1 MTVRESPWLPAGE
14 RGIEQTIGPEFQLTR
29 REFVTGVGA
38 LVLSFSLFPRMSE
51 GQTAQAAP
59 APALPGSLKDTP
71 LLDAWIRVDA
81 DGTVTVFT
89 GKVEFGQGIKTALI
103 QLAAE
108 ELVVG
113 PPRIRLVTADTAQ
126 TPNEGYTSGSHSMQD
141 SGTAIRNA
149 AAQVREILVGMAA
162 SRFGVPAESMTIKD
176 GTLRAA
182 DGRSV
187 TYAELVAGLSLH
199 VPAQAQSKLR
209 DPKSRTVVGKALP
222 RVDIPG
228 KVTGGIAY
236 VQDLRLPNMV
246 HARVVRP
253 PSYSARLKTL
263 DSGAAEKMPGVLKV
277 VRDGS
282 FVAVVAKGEFQAIA
296 AMRALGRGA
305 TWDEQATLSPQTDIY
320 AELQTLPHEDYLIRG
335 DATPSTKP
343 WTLES
348 SYRRPYQMHGAI
360 GPSCAVAQFEA
371 SKLTVWTH
379 SQGVYPLRSAIAE
392 MLHLPPESVR
402 CIHMEGSGCY
412 GHNAADDA
420 AADAAL
426 IAVAM
431 PGRPIR
437 VQWMRDHEH
446 TWEPFGP
453 AMLTSA
459 KATLDASGTITDWQ
473 FDVWSGTHSSRPG
486 QAGNLAAAWLLQTP
500 FLLPVPKPIPQP
512 EGGGDR
518 NAVPL
523 YEFASTRVSHHFI
536 PKMPLRVSALRS
548 LGAYM
553 NVFSM
558 ESFMDELAL
567 AAKIDPVEFR
577 LRHLKDTRA
586 QDVIRLA
593 AERFG
598 WSASRS
604 QQDLGKSADK
614 RDGKRRGRGFAFA
627 RYKNL
632 GAYAAVAMEVDVDR
646 ESGRIEVLRA
656 VAAVDSGDVVNP
668 DGIRNQIEGGI
679 VQSLSWSLYES
690 VAYDETRITSRDWS
704 NYPIM
709 RFASVPKSIDIHII
723 DRPGTPFL
731 GTGEATQGP
740 AAAALANALA
750 NATGV
755 RIRELPL
762 TTKRVKA
769 AIGV

>member
-1 MTVRESPWLPAGE
+1 MSDQRSSRTAE
-14 RGIEQTIGPEFQLTR
+14 RGIARDIGTELRLSR
-29 REFVTGVGA
+29 REFVAGAGA
-38 LVLSFSLFPRMSE
+38 LVISFALLPTFTA
-51 GQTAQAAP
+51 GQDAP
-59 APALPGSLKDTP
+59 ASAPPGSLKDTP
-71 LLDAWIRVDA
+71 MLDAWIRVA
-81 DGTVTVFT
+81 GDGTITVFT

-108 ELVVG
+108 ELVVD
-113 PPRIRLVTADTAQ
+113 PARIQLVTADTSR
-126 TPNEGYTSGSHSMQD
+126 TPNEGYTAGSHSMQD
-141 SGTAIRNA
+141 SGTAIMNA
-149 AAQVREILVGMAA
+149 AAQVREMLVAIAA
-162 SRFGVPAESMTIKD
+162 TRFGVPGDNLAVRD
-176 GTLRAA
+176 GSIRAA
-182 DGRSV
+182 DGRSA
-187 TYAELVAGLSLH
+187 TYAELVTGLSLH
-199 VPAQAQSKLR
+199 VPAQPQSKFR
-209 DPKSRTVVGKALP
+209 DPKSRVIFGQATP
-222 RVDIPG
+222 RIDIPG
-228 KVTGGIAY
+228 KVTGAVAY
-236 VQDLRLPNMV
+236 VQDLRLPNMA

-253 PSYSARLKTL
+253 PSYSARLTAL
-263 DSGAAEKMPGVLKV
+263 ESSAVEKMPGVLKV

-282 FVAVVAKGEFQAIA
+282 FVAVVAEGEYQAIA
-296 AMRALGRGA
+296 AMRALGRAA
-305 TWDEQATLSPQTDIY
+305 TWDERATLFPQTDIY
-320 AELQTLPHEDYLIRG
+320 AELQSLPHEDYLIRG
-335 DATPSTKP
+335 EATPSAKT
-343 WTLES
+343 WSVES
-348 SYRRPYQMHGAI
+348 SYRRPYQMHAAI
-360 GPSCAVAQFEA
+360 GPSCAVALYEG

-379 SQGVYPLRSAIAE
+379 SQGVYPLKAAIAE
-392 MLHLPPESVR
+392 MLRLPAESVR

-426 IAVAM
+426 ISVAI
-431 PGRPIR
+431 PGRPVR
-437 VQWMRDHEH
+437 VQWMREHEH
-446 TWEPFGP
+446 TWEPFGS

-459 KATLDASGTITDWQ
+459 KATLDAQGMVTDWQ

-486 QAGNLAAAWLLQTP
+486 PAGNLAAARLLQSP
-500 FLLPVPKPIPQP
+500 FALPVPKPIPQP

-523 YEFASTRVSHHFI
+523 YEFPSTRVSHHFI

-553 NVFSM
+553 NVFSI

-567 AAKIDPVEFR
+567 GARLDPVEFR
-577 LRHLKDTRA
+577 LRHLKDARA

-593 AERFG
+593 AERFRWNG
-598 WSASRS
+598 FQSRREGGS
-604 QQDLGKSADK
+604 Y
-614 RDGKRRGRGFAFA
+614 RGRGFAFA

-632 GAYAAVAMEVDVDR
+632 GAYAAVAMEVSVDR
-646 ESGRIEVLRA
+646 ESGRIDVERA

-668 DGIRNQIEGGI
+668 NGIRNQIEGGI

-690 VAYDETRITSRDWS
+690 VAFDDTRITSRDWS
-704 NYPIM
+704 SYPIM

-750 NATGV
+750 NATGA

-762 TTKRVKA
+762 TSKRVKA

>member
-1 MTVRESPWLPAGE
+1 VTKVSGKPPSPSAARGMAREIDPKLRLS
-14 RGIEQTIGPEFQLTR
+14 R
-29 REFVTGVGA
+29 REFVAGAGA
-38 LVLSFSLFPRMSE
+38 LVVSFALLPGFSA
-51 GQTAQAAP
+51 GQDVRAP
-59 APALPGSLKDTP
+59 GPPGSLKDTP
-71 LLDAWIRVDA
+71 MLDAWIRVDA
-81 DGTVTVFT
+81 EGTITVLT

-113 PPRIRLVTADTAQ
+113 PARIRLVTADTAR
-126 TPNEGYTSGSHSMQD
+126 TPNEGYTAGSHSMQD
-141 SGTAIRNA
+141 SGTAIMNA
-149 AAQVREILVGMAA
+149 AAQVREILVAIAA
-162 SRFGVPAESMTIKD
+162 ARFGMPADSLTVQD
-176 GTLRAA
+176 GSIRSA

-187 TYAELVAGLSLH
+187 TYGELVTGLSLH
-199 VPAQAQSKLR
+199 VPAQPQSKFR
-209 DPKSRTVVGKALP
+209 DPKGRVVFGKAMP

-228 KVTGGIAY
+228 KVTGAVAY
-236 VQDLRLPNMV
+236 VQDLRLPNMA

-253 PSYSARLKTL
+253 PSYSARLRAL
-263 DSGAAEKMPGVLKV
+263 HSSAVEKMPGLLKV

-282 FVAVVAKGEFQAIA
+282 FVAVVAEGEYQAIA
-296 AMRALGRGA
+296 AMRALVRGA
-305 TWDEQATLSPQTDIY
+305 TWDERATLPPQTDIY
-320 AELQTLPHEDYLIRG
+320 AELQRLPRDEYLIRG
-335 DATPSTKP
+335 DATPAAKTWSV
-343 WTLES
+343 ES
-348 SYRRPYQMHGAI
+348 SYRRPYQMHAAI
-360 GPSCAVAQFEA
+360 GPSCAVALYEGNT
-371 SKLTVWTH
+371 LTVWTH
-379 SQGVYPLRSAIAE
+379 SQGVYPLKAAIAE
-392 MLHLPPESVR
+392 MLRLPAEFVR

-426 IAVAM
+426 IAVAV

-437 VQWMRDHEH
+437 VQWMREHEH
-446 TWEPFGP
+446 TWEPYGS

-459 KATLDASGTITDWQ
+459 KASLDAQGTITDWQ

-486 QAGNLAAAWLLQTP
+486 SAGNLAAAWLLQSP
-500 FLLPVPKPIPQP
+500 FALPVPKPIPQP

-523 YEFASTRVSHHFI
+523 YEFASMRISHRFI

-553 NVFSM
+553 NVFSI

-567 AAKIDPVEFR
+567 AARLDPVEFR

-593 AERFG
+593 SERFG
-598 WSASRS
+598 WNGFRS
-604 QQDLGKSADK
+604 QRELG
-614 RDGKRRGRGFAFA
+614 GRRGRGFAFA

-632 GAYAAVAMEVDVDR
+632 GAYAAVAMEISIDR
-646 ESGRIEVLRA
+646 ESGRIDVERV

-690 VAYDETRITSRDWS
+690 VAFDDTRITSRDWS
-704 NYPIM
+704 SYPIM

-750 NATGV
+750 NATGA

-762 TTKRVKA
+762 TSKRVKA

>member
-1 MTVRESPWLPAGE
+1 MRTRDTPSPTSGAYAIEPAV
-14 RGIEQTIGPEFQLTR
+14 EQAIGSFALTR
-29 REFVTGVGA
+29 REFLAGAGA
-38 LVLSFSLFPRMSE
+38 LVVSFALFPRSSA
-51 GQTAQAAP
+51 GQAARD
-59 APALPGSLKDTP
+59 AATKDLPGSLKDTP
-71 LLDAWIRVDA
+71 MLDAWIRVDA
-81 DGTVTVFT
+81 DGTITVFT

-108 ELVVG
+108 ELAVE
-113 PPRIRLVTADTAQ
+113 PTRIRLVTGDTAR
-126 TPNEGYTSGSHSMQD
+126 TPNEGYTAGSHSMQD
-141 SGTAIRNA
+141 SGTAVMNA
-149 AAQVREILVGMAA
+149 AAQVRELLAGMAA
-162 SRFGVPAESMTIKD
+162 SRLGVPSDALVAQN
-176 GTLRAA
+176 GALRTA

-187 TYAELVAGLSLH
+187 SYAELVTGLSLH

-209 DPKSRTVVGKALP
+209 DRAKRAIVGKPMP

-228 KVTGGIAY
+228 KVTGGVAY
-236 VQDLRLPNMV
+236 VQDLRLPNMA

-253 PSYSARLKTL
+253 PSYGARLKSL
-263 DSGAAEKMPGVLKV
+263 DGSAVEKMPGVVKV
-277 VRDGS
+277 VRDSS
-282 FVAVVAKGEFQAIA
+282 FIAVVAEGEFQAIT
-296 AMRALGRGA
+296 AMRSLGRAA
-305 TWDEQATLSPQTDIY
+305 TWDEPATLSPQADIY

-335 DATPSTKP
+335 DATPATRT

-360 GPSCAVAQFEA
+360 GPSCAVALFEA
-371 SKLTVWTH
+371 GKLTVWTH
-379 SQGVYPLRSAIAE
+379 SQGVYPLKAAIAE
-392 MLHLPPESVR
+392 MLRLPAESVR
-402 CIHMEGSGCY
+402 CIHLEGSGCY

-426 IAVAM
+426 IAVAV
-431 PGRPIR
+431 PGRPVR

-446 TWEPFGP
+446 AWEPYGP
-453 AMLTSA
+453 AMLTSV
-459 KATLDASGTITDWQ
+459 KAALDGQGTITDWQ
-473 FDVWSGTHSSRPG
+473 FDVWSGTHSTRPG
-486 QAGNLAAAWLLQTP
+486 RAGNLAAAWLLATP
-500 FLLPVPKPIPQP
+500 FALPTSKPIPQP

-523 YEFASTRVSHHFI
+523 YEFANTRIAHHFI

-553 NVFSM
+553 NVFSI

-567 AAKIDPVEFR
+567 AARADPVEFR

-598 WSASRS
+598 WSGFQSGAGGGTR
-604 QQDLGKSADK
+604 
-614 RDGKRRGRGFAFA
+614 GKRRGRGFAFA

-632 GAYAAVAMEVDVDR
+632 GAYAAVAMEVEGDR
-646 ESGRIEVLRA
+646 ESGSVDVVRA

-690 VAYDETRITSRDWS
+690 VAFDDTRITSRDWS
-704 NYPIM
+704 SYPVM
-709 RFASVPKSIDIHII
+709 RFASVPKSIDVHII
-723 DRPGTPFL
+723 DRPGAPFL

-750 NATGV
+750 NATGA

-762 TTKRVKA
+762 TAKRVKA